1 MAGDDI
7 VKLEQQQIDRFIA
20 LGLGRYD
27 AIKALEAGLDV
38 QAVLALVAAAAAGG
52 ETAAPFPAQA
62 A

>member
-38 QAVLALVAAAAAGG
+38 QAVLALVAAAG

>member
-38 QAVLALVAAAAAGG
+38 QAVLALVAAAAGA
-52 ETAAPFPAQA
+52 TAAPFPAQA

>member
-38 QAVLALVAAAAAGG
+38 QAVLALVAAAAGA
-52 ETAAPFPAQA
+52 TSAPFPAQA